1 MSQRV
6 IVLGIDEA
14 GYGPVLGPLVVSAVA
29 FEVPAELVE
38 SSLWGVLRGS
48 VSSAPKPRDRRVA
61 ICDSKKLYQR
71 KEGISRLE
79 RSALASM
86 LAWRDGAA
94 SVGELLG
101 MLWPDGVKSCA
112 AYPWYRELGMSLPL
126 AADGGGVRIAASR
139 LRLDAEAKGLSV
151 AGLFCEPLLEGHYN
165 RLVSNTRNKAVV
177 LFGQVT
183 RLIQRV
189 ADAFPGRELHIFV
202 DRQGGRDYYGQ
213 LLMRAFEDRRLAVI
227 EETET
232 TSAYELRAEPA
243 AWRVRFT
250 VAGESKHLPVAL
262 ASIVSKYVRELFM
275 LAFNRYWQ
283 SHAPDVA
290 ATAGYYRDGMRFI
303 EQIQQHMLRLG
314 VERQQLVRMQ

>member
-1 MSQRV
+1 MSQRAV
-6 IVLGIDEA
+6 VLGIDEA

-38 SSLWGVLRGS
+38 TSLWEVLRGS
-48 VSSAPKPRDRRVA
+48 VTGRAKPRDRRVA

-71 KEGISRLE
+71 SEGLSRLE

-86 LAWRDGAA
+86 LAWRDEAG
-94 SVGELLG
+94 SVGDLLG
-101 MLWPDGVKSCA
+101 LLWPGGLKRCA
-112 AYPWYRELGMSLPL
+112 AYPWYRELGMSLPV
-126 AADGGGVRIAASR
+126 AADGGGVRLAGQR
-139 LRLDAEAKGLSV
+139 LRRDAEAKGVTV

-165 RLVSNTRNKAVV
+165 RLVSSTRNKAVV

-183 RLIQRV
+183 RLIQRA
-189 ADAFPGRELHIFV
+189 ADAFPGRALHIFV
-202 DRQGGRDYYGQ
+202 DRQGGRGHYGQ
-213 LLMRAFEDRRLAVI
+213 LLMRAFEDRRLCVI

-232 TSAYELRAEPA
+232 SSAYELRAEPA

-250 VAGESKHLPVAL
+250 VEGESKHLPVAL

-283 SHAPDVA
+283 SHAPEVA
-290 ATAGYYRDGMRFI
+290 ATAGYYQDGMRFI
-303 EQIQQHMLRLG
+303 EQIQPHMLRLG
-314 VERQQLVRMQ
+314 VERDHLVRLR